1 MLKFN
6 WTDAIQNNWFKLDL
20 TYSNDLTKHYLIF
33 SKLQLFKVNN
43 FQCWQ
48 LFALFNTSRSTSS
61 RGSSNKKSG
70 EIDYNITTLINPK
83 STYRIDSRKKKNEI
97 HPNVCKC
104 LQVLWPKGKL
114 HHILSI
120 QGFIGSSW
128 LRLSGSSGAPFSKS
142 DLESRAV
149 GGCLDVWK
157 PQKMLGN
164 MLVCVGMIW
173 KNIIL
178 GIPYIYYINVGNCW
192 YSITNCWS
200 KHPYCWSYNGGC
212 FLSQTWYRKAA
223 NQISIS
229 LMKIG

>member
-83 STYRIDSRKKKNEI
+83 STYRIDSRKKKKRN
-97 HPNVCKC
+97 PPKC
-104 LQVLWPKGKL
+104 LQMSPSFMTQREASSHPFHTRL
-114 HHILSI
+114 H
-120 QGFIGSSW
+120 W
-128 LRLSGSSGAPFSKS
+128 LLLTSAQWEFWSAFLQIRPGVP
-142 DLESRAV
+142 SRW
-149 GGCLDVWK
+149 GLFGCLEA
-157 PQKMLGN
+157 P
-164 MLVCVGMIW
+164 
-173 KNIIL
+173 KNA
-178 GIPYIYYINVGNCW
+178 W
-192 YSITNCWS
+192 
-200 KHPYCWSYNGGC
+200 
-212 FLSQTWYRKAA
+212 
-223 NQISIS
+223 
-229 LMKIG
+229 